1 MPDSIFGSVFQ
12 SDAASTLVPGEFL
25 LCLGAALVLGLVLCV
40 LTLQRVPHSRSFT
53 VTLAPL
59 PAVVCV
65 VILAVNGNLG
75 VGVAV
80 AGAFSLIRF
89 RSAPGSA
96 REITALFLA
105 MGTGLLTG
113 MGYLAYAAVFVLVLG
128 GATLLFTLLV
138 PQKASRC
145 RTLRITIPED
155 LNDHG
160 IFEPVLAQYCSAHT
174 LTQIKTANLG
184 SLYRLTYDV
193 TLREAG
199 QEKALLDAVRCL
211 NGNLEISLAEPDTAA
226 LSL

>member
-1 MPDSIFGSVFQ
+1 MLDSMFGSVFQ
-12 SDAASTLVPGEFL
+12 SGTASTLVPEKFL
-25 LCLGAALVLGLVLCV
+25 LCLGTALVLGLVLCL
-40 LTLQRVPHSRSFT
+40 LTLRRVPHSRSFA
-53 VTLAPL
+53 VTLATL

-105 MGTGLLTG
+105 MGAGLLTG
-113 MGYLAYAAVFVLVLG
+113 MGYLGYAVVFVLVLG
-128 GATLLFTLLV
+128 GVTLVYTLLV

-160 IFEPVLAQYCSAHT
+160 IFEPVLTQYCSAHT

-211 NGNLEISLAEPDTAA
+211 NGNLDVSLAEPDTAA